1 LGIFVDASTSWGIGI
16 IIDGRWAAFK
26 LKEDWKLP
34 GQDICWLETVAMEIL
49 VYFLEQL
56 NFSNVRLR
64 IHSDNQGAIG
74 ALSKGRSP
82 NRAINL
88 AVRRTFAI
96 LYPLFITPELVF
108 IESENNPADS
118 LSRGLLGARDK
129 RLIQSFVLPDD
140 LVHVLFN
147 V

>member
-1 LGIFVDASTSWGIGI
+1 MINGS
-16 IIDGRWAAFK
+16 WAAFQLVK
-26 LKEDWKLP
+26 DWKLP

-56 NFSNVRLR
+56 NFSNIRLR

-88 AVRRTFAI
+88 AVRRTLAV
-96 LYPLFITPELVF
+96 LYPLFITPELSF
-108 IESENNPADS
+108 IESENNPADP
-118 LSRGLLGARDK
+118 LSRGILGPSNK
-129 RLIQSFVLPDD
+129 RLTMKFNLPDD
-140 LVHVLFN
+140 LINVLFN